1 MRQCRSLKTRRQL
14 EAQLGDRLF
23 VVKKRCPWL
32 WQFWNAIPCQRLTI
46 HRRLWGTATLELL
59 QLCLNQKIGAVPE
72 DAYDIV
78 KINMQREK
86 V

>member
-1 MRQCRSLKTRRQL
+1 MPQSKDKATIRGTTRGSPL
-14 EAQLGDRLF
+14 C
-23 VVKKRCPWL
+23 VKKRCPWL